1 MKNVL
6 VVTGHSN
13 YANSL
18 SNKTIINEIIDQP
31 NITIR
36 NLNETANNFS
46 FDIEAE
52 QAALAEADIIV
63 FQFPFHWYSLPAI
76 FKKWLDD
83 VLTFGFAYGPGGDKL
98 VGKKGILSFTT
109 AGEADDYS
117 VDGAHN
123 YSITQLI
130 APIIQSLNFVQMDYS
145 GISHQMECCISLI

>member
-76 FKKWLDD
+76 FKKNGWMM
-83 VLTFGFAYGPGGDKL
+83 F
-98 VGKKGILSFTT
+98 
-109 AGEADDYS
+109 
-117 VDGAHN
+117 
-123 YSITQLI
+123 
-130 APIIQSLNFVQMDYS
+130 
-145 GISHQMECCISLI
+145 